1 MIGWKICIGNLSDL
15 KDDLGK
21 TDKLDF
27 QLECEFGKLG
37 DLNV

>member
-1 MIGWKICIGNLSDL
+1 MIRWKIGIGNLSDL

-27 QLECEFGKLG
+27 SWKVSL
-37 DLNV
+37 VSWVT